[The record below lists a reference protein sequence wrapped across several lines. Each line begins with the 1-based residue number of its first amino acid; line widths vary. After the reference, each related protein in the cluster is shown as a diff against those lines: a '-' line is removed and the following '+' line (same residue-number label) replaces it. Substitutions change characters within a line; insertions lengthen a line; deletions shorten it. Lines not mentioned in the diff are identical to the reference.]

1 MPISVATAWTP
12 DFQDLDLGHGRT
24 YQGVTGTLAGYF
36 YFWILGLLSLFS
48 KQTRWLIK
56 HCHQH
61 CYWEF
66 EDLSFFQTLGANSGN
81 ALSKVN
87 YDSKPRE
94 SKGLMNFC
102 PHTLLHMMNHLIERR
117 NLESRLSQN
126 SVHPMPPD
134 CWVFSW
140 TFWPP
145 SLCCS
150 TSLQIWYLDFCSWW
164 FLLKKTPFQW
174 TAVT

>member
-1 MPISVATAWTP
+1 MEELIRVWQELWLDIFIFEYWDCCLFSQSKLDDWSSTATST
-12 DFQDLDLGHGRT
+12 
-24 YQGVTGTLAGYF
+24 VTGNLKTWVSSRPSVQTLA
-36 YFWILGLLSLFS
+36 
-48 KQTRWLIK
+48 
-56 HCHQH
+56 
-61 CYWEF
+61 
-66 EDLSFFQTLGANSGN
+66 TLY
-81 ALSKVN
+81 SKVN

-102 PHTLLHMMNHLIERR
+102 PHILPHMMNHLIERR